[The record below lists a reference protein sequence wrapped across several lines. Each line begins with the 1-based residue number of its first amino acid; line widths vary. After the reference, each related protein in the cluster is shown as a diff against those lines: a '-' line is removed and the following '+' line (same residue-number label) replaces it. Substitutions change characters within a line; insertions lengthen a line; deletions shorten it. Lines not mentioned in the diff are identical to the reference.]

1 MSFLQ
6 QTSESF
12 VSDDMS
18 WLASRHGIMEARSV
32 TLDTSTFTPGTHY
45 PNGMFLAGI
54 ALTYNSTSK
63 MYEPWATTKALAGF
77 LFAGVPAPLV
87 NTVDVAAAMLD
98 HCKVIAAKLPFAVDA
113 TGLGTAAGRI
123 LAY

>member
-18 WLASRHGIMEARSV
+18 WLASRHGIMEARSI
-32 TLDTSTFTPGTHY
+32 TLDTSTFTKATHY
-45 PNGMFLAGI
+45 PNMLFLSGL

-63 MYEPWATTKALAGF
+63 MYEPWVTTKSLAGF
-77 LFAGVPAPLV
+77 LFAGVPAPADPL
-87 NTVDVAAAMLD
+87 VDVAAAMLD
-98 HCKVIAAKLPFAVDA
+98 HCKVIATRLPVAVDA
-113 TGLGTAAGRI
+113 TGQGTAAGRI
-123 LAY
+123 LFY